1 MNSMKSWYLIKTKT
15 SQEIIALENLRR
27 QNYETYCPNGCINK
41 KKVILFPGYL
51 FVNLDNNK
59 QNWLPIKS
67 TKGVLNFV
75 RFGLTFA
82 RVPNSL
88 IEVIKKNEQSTI
100 NKITEIDNFKPGDKV
115 QITDGVFKNC
125 SAIFKSFKSADRVS
139 LFINLLGQHQTFNI
153 EKKSIIGL

>member
-27 QNYETYCPNGCINK
+27 QNYETYCPNGYINK

-115 QITDGVFKNC
+115 LITDGVFKNC

-139 LFINLLGQHQTFNI
+139 LFINLLGQLQTFNI